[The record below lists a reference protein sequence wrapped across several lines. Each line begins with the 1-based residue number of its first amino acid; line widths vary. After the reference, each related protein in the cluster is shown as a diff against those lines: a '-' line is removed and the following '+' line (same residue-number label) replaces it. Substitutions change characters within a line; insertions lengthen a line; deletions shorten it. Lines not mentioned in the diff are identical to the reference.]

1 MGGVGPLAG
10 LWDRAYQVGVV
21 VRDMDRAVAFYEALG
36 LGPFVEGPSGHAID
50 RRIYG
55 ELQPDA
61 RVKGLIAQMGRIE
74 FELLQ
79 PVSGPS
85 IQAEF
90 LENHGEGIVH
100 ICAFSDDL
108 DTDVEKMEAAGF
120 PVISSGSFDDGGK
133 FAYFDTREVG
143 GIILELFQTGENWK

>member
-1 MGGVGPLAG
+1 METEGPLAG

-36 LGPFVEGPSGHAID
+36 IGPFVEGPSAHAID

-55 ELQPDA
+55 ELQPDIEV
-61 RVKGLIAQMGRIE
+61 RGLIAQIGSIE

-79 PVSGPS
+79 PVRGPS

-90 LENHGEGIVH
+90 LEEHGEGIVH
-100 ICAFSDDL
+100 ICAYTDDL
-108 DTDVEKMEAAGF
+108 DADVEKMEAAGF
-120 PVISSGSFDDGGK
+120 PVISSADLSDGGK

-143 GIILELFQTGENWK
+143 GLVLELFQTGDDWS